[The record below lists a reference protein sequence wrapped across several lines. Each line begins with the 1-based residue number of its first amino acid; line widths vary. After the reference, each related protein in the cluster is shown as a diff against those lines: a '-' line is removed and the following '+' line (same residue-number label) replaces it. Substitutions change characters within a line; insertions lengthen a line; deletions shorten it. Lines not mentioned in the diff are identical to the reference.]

1 MVKKFVNCYLE
12 AEMRMVDSLNL
23 DLQQVKRSRL
33 SEVDFHDLP
42 FGKIYTDHMFMAD
55 YADGEWKNF
64 RIVPFGH
71 MSVSPAT
78 PAIHYGQS
86 IFEGLKA
93 HHSPSGEALIFRP
106 LDNLRRMNISAE
118 RMCMPSL
125 PEEIFMESLNE
136 LIELD
141 RKWIPTSEGSSL
153 YIRPF
158 MFSADEYI
166 GIRPSLSFTYMVIL
180 SPAGTYYSSP
190 VKVKIETHYT
200 RAAQGGT
207 GYAKAG
213 GNYGGAIYP
222 AKLAQ
227 DQGYHQLIWT
237 DGKDH
242 KYIEESGT
250 MNVMFV
256 IEDTLVTPAL
266 SDSILAGITR
276 DSVLKLAR
284 EWGLPVQERK
294 ISVAEIIEGLEKGRV
309 KEAFGVGTA
318 ATIAH
323 IELIGYEGKDHL
335 LPPVENRVF
344 ANKVYQELDG
354 IKHGTRPDKFGW
366 IVKM

>member
-1 MVKKFVNCYLE
+1 
-12 AEMRMVDSLNL
+12 MVDTLKI
-23 DLQQVKRSRL
+23 DIERVKRSRL
-33 SEVDFHDLP
+33 PEVDFSDLP
-42 FGKIYTDHMFMAD
+42 FGKTYSDHMFMAD
-55 YADGEWKNF
+55 FKNGEWKNL
-64 RIVPFGH
+64 RIVPYGH

-86 IFEGLKA
+86 IFEGMKGYA
-93 HHSPSGEALIFRP
+93 SASGEVLVFRP
-106 LDNLRRMNISAE
+106 QDNLKRLNISAE
-118 RMCMPSL
+118 RMCMPIV
-125 PEEIFMESLNE
+125 PEDLFMESLSA
-136 LIELD
+136 LLD
-141 RKWIPTSEGSSL
+141 TDRDWVPTAEGSSL

-166 GIRPSLSFTYMVIL
+166 GIRPSQDFTFMIIF
-180 SPAGTYYSSP
+180 SPVGAYYSTP

-200 RAAQGGT
+200 RAVQGGT

-237 DGKDH
+237 DGKEH
-242 KYIEESGT
+242 QYIEESGT

-256 IEDTLVTPAL
+256 MDNTLITPAL

-276 DSVLKLAR
+276 DSVLALAR
-284 EWGLPVQERK
+284 SWNMKVEERK
-294 ISVAEIIEGLEKGRV
+294 ISVKELVEGLQQGRV
-309 KEAFGVGTA
+309 TEAFGVGTA

-323 IELIGYEGKDHL
+323 IELIGFEGKDYQ
-335 LPPVENRVF
+335 LPPVEKRTF
-344 ANKVYQELDG
+344 ANKVYKELEG
-354 IKHGTRPDKFGW
+354 MKRGTLADPFGW